1 MGSGVPVTVRV
12 HPDGPYEPFTRRVT
26 AYAVD
31 RVRIESES
39 SDGTGGETKYLVLK
53 VDPVTNPSGKVR
65 YMSCLVPV
73 DGRSVVE
80 VGGHAYTMGI
90 GSDLQLCM
98 DHIRTELALTG
109 DDRFPL

>member
-1 MGSGVPVTVRV
+1 MGSGVPVTVHVYR
-12 HPDGPYEPFTRRVT
+12 DGRYEPSVRRVI
-26 AYAVD
+26 AYD
-31 RVRIESES
+31 IDWVRIESES
-39 SDGTGGETKYLVLK
+39 SDGTGGETKYLVLR
-53 VDPVTNPSGKVR
+53 VDPVANPAGKVR

-73 DGRSVVE
+73 DGRSTVE